1 MHMKLTGLRSVI
13 ISIVVVAAAL
23 ACAGLGV
30 SSSLAF
36 VPYGEVRRFGGYN
49 ATGVTGSEE
58 GKLLAPVGFAVEPGG
73 ESGEEDNVYVLDRT
87 RLTDEEATGK
97 GEIEYRLDEYAGTT
111 GTLRAHTSFTID
123 YKEAEKYEDA
133 HPLIG
138 LAVDPKSKRVY
149 SVVESLPNVSSA
161 FKHVPVVGWVV
172 AWSTET
178 LKAPADLPAS
188 SIVAGAG
195 VVAELAGGIA
205 KNPSGEGLELEHPIG
220 EDLYLPQAIAVD
232 PSSGDLV
239 IEAQHGIASGK
250 AGPVELAKVETTD
263 PAASDP
269 VVEEW
274 KGEASNIVPKGENGA
289 GLFPASGGDGGFGIG
304 LWPGNLGGYGQIE
317 PLGTVEENLS
327 TAHGS
332 LLDEEEVEH
341 EVREEGDASKAPMLE
356 STTSLVPNGVKTET
370 RGATRALLAGSP
382 MAQLEV
388 GAGAPA
394 LYAAMYA
401 QDYSGPVNDSETSVP
416 AWEALGLRGEFPL
429 NAFWMVGGEE
439 DENWGNV
446 GVRLF
451 ESENGKTTILD
462 TIGGGDPKVA
472 PWEGPAKLE
481 GSCSIDDSRV
491 ALMAGAK
498 GSVFVL
504 TEPEDREGGLG
515 QSHVVGGEIIEFA
528 PEGTYPGMHPCPT
541 ATGEVEVDGAEAASE
556 EGGTATATAY
566 AKESTRFDA
575 ISLDRRVGW
584 APPVDLASTKVGFSW
599 KTVEWQ
605 PFAFEWDFD
614 TKTEGYTAR
623 EEIKE
628 SPSGS
633 GEYRWPS
640 PEATHT
646 YAEPGTYEAQV
657 RVYGDYGTK
666 VFPFDVKVLA
676 TEKPTASFSCEVEA
690 GLTVSCDASA
700 STATRG
706 AEIDRYEWSWQA
718 GEKAQNV
725 ATPKVHHTYAAPGT
739 YEVTLVVHDHEGTEP
754 TSAPDV
760 QSVTALAHTK
770 AEEEAAA
777 SQNAEAEA
785 AKRKAEAEAAARHTA
800 EEEAARRK
808 TEEAASVKTP
818 SQSKSPSVPSRAAK
832 SETTAQK
839 LARALKLCRRDKP
852 KSKRARCE
860 KQMRRRYSS
869 KRPGRRAS
877 GKKAVRAVRMW
888 EGPRLRPART
898 G

>member
-1 MHMKLTGLRSVI
+1 
-13 ISIVVVAAAL
+13 
-23 ACAGLGV
+23 
-30 SSSLAF
+30 
-36 VPYGEVRRFGGYN
+36 
-49 ATGVTGSEE
+49 
-58 GKLLAPVGFAVEPGG
+58 
-73 ESGEEDNVYVLDRT
+73 
-87 RLTDEEATGK
+87 
-97 GEIEYRLDEYAGTT
+97 
-111 GTLRAHTSFTID
+111 
-123 YKEAEKYEDA
+123 
-133 HPLIG
+133 
-138 LAVDPKSKRVY
+138 
-149 SVVESLPNVSSA
+149 
-161 FKHVPVVGWVV
+161 
-172 AWSTET
+172 
-178 LKAPADLPAS
+178 
-188 SIVAGAG
+188 
-195 VVAELAGGIA
+195 
-205 KNPSGEGLELEHPIG
+205 
-220 EDLYLPQAIAVD
+220 
-232 PSSGDLV
+232 
-239 IEAQHGIASGK
+239 
-250 AGPVELAKVETTD
+250 
-263 PAASDP
+263 
-269 VVEEW
+269 
-274 KGEASNIVPKGENGA
+274 
-289 GLFPASGGDGGFGIG
+289 
-304 LWPGNLGGYGQIE
+304 
-317 PLGTVEENLS
+317 
-327 TAHGS
+327 
-332 LLDEEEVEH
+332 
-341 EVREEGDASKAPMLE
+341 
-356 STTSLVPNGVKTET
+356 
-370 RGATRALLAGSP
+370 
-382 MAQLEV
+382 MAQLEA
-388 GAGAPA
+388 GAGEPP
-394 LYAAMYA
+394 LYAAVYA
-401 QDYSGPVNDSETSVP
+401 QDYEGPIDDGESAVP
-416 AWEALGLRGEFPL
+416 AWEALGQGEGTPL
-429 NAFWMVGGEE
+429 NPFWIAGGPE
-439 DENWGNV
+439 DHEWGNV
-446 GVRLF
+446 GIRLF
-451 ESENGKTTILD
+451 ESEGGKTKILG
-462 TIGGGDPKVA
+462 TIGGGNPKIA

-481 GSCSIDDSRV
+481 GSCSIDV
-491 ALMAGAK
+491 PHAALAPGAK

-504 TEPEDREGGLG
+504 TRPEDTEAGEPGL
-515 QSHVVGGEIIEFA
+515 SEVVGGEIIEFA
-528 PEGTYPGMHPCPT
+528 PEGAYQGMHPCPS
-541 ATGEVEVDGAEAASE
+541 ATGEVEVDGTEAASE
-556 EGGTATATAY
+556 AGKPATATAY
-566 AKESTRFDA
+566 AKENTKFDA
-575 ISLDRRVGW
+575 ISLDRKVEW
-584 APPVDLASTKVGFSW
+584 APLVELKSTKAPFSW

-614 TKTEGYTAR
+614 TKTEGYTAK

-628 SPSGS
+628 SPIGG

-754 TSAPDV
+754 TSAPDA

-869 KRPGRRAS
+869 KRPGRRAI
-877 GKKAVRAVRMW
+877 GKKAVRAR
-888 EGPRLRPART
+888 
-898 G
+898 